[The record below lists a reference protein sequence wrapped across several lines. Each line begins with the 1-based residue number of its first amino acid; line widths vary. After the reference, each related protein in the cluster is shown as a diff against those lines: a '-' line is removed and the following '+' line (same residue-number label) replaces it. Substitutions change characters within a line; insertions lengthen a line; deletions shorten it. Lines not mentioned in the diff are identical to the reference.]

1 MLPDDDTLLQN
12 FVNYAQKNGVA
23 PRWYYI
29 NLSRDLL
36 VNSLKAMIA
45 RNIHGVQGYYEV
57 MNDSDP
63 TVLAALEALNSGK
76 SAFPITDSNAKKDNE

>member
-1 MLPDDDTLLQN
+1 
-12 FVNYAQKNGVA
+12 
-23 PRWYYI
+23 
-29 NLSRDLL
+29 
-36 VNSLKAMIA
+36 MIA